1 MGGVVPAASSER
13 SSGALGGACHRA
25 ARAPARTGQSAP
37 AAPAQRARAAP
48 PGIAGPGLHPDSVM
62 GGTLVT
68 RRGDIA
74 TVCHQRPA
82 HDSGQ
87 PQPAERG
94 GPSRTGPSGT
104 GPNQPSGPTRAG
116 PPERDRPEP
125 ADQAE
130 GTTRPEAP
138 LRAASKRAWTSAQF
152 TMSQIALT

>member
-1 MGGVVPAASSER
+1 DDVGGGPRV
-13 SSGALGGACHRA
+13 
-25 ARAPARTGQSAP
+25 
-37 AAPAQRARAAP
+37 
-48 PGIAGPGLHPDSVM
+48 AGR
-62 GGTLVT
+62 GGTAAV
-68 RRGDIA
+68 GPEG
-74 TVCHQRPA
+74 PA

-104 GPNQPSGPTRAG
+104 GPNQPSGPARAG

-130 GTTRPEAP
+130 GTTRPGAP